1 MNTPSHLIIN
11 LAILRRGQAPEA
23 TWPILL
29 GAFAPDA
36 ALFGFY
42 AWAKL
47 VQRLPEAVIWT
58 EAYYRQPWQDI
69 FAVGNSIPLAL
80 AGLGGSVALH
90 QPLAAAF
97 FASMLLHH
105 LCDLPLHHDDAHR
118 HFWPLSDWRF
128 ISPVSYWDAN
138 HWGAVGALVELV
150 ILLGAVVVLWPR
162 VGGIGGKVLLAL
174 VAAAQL
180 TFYTLAYGWVRSS

>member
-11 LAILRRGQAPEA
+11 LAILRQGQAPAA

-42 AWAKL
+42 GWAKL

-58 EAYYRQPWQDI
+58 EAYYRQAWQHI

-80 AGLGGSVALH
+80 AGLGGSLIL
-90 QPLAAAF
+90 QRPLAAAF

-105 LCDLPLHHDDAHR
+105 LGDLPLHHDDAHR

-128 ISPVSYWDAN
+128 ISPVSYWDRN
-138 HWGAVGALVELV
+138 HWGAVGALIELV
-150 ILLGAVVVLWPR
+150 LLAVAVGVLWSRLDSMTGKVLMVVVL
-162 VGGIGGKVLLAL
+162 GAQAAL
-174 VAAAQL
+174 
-180 TFYTLAYGWVRSS
+180 YTLAYGWVRSS